1 MSIKGEHFLSEL
13 MPRHIL
19 RESNNQFLL
28 ITCKGVGKYRVPNKT
43 TSLVGHPHSLVPT
56 GPNFDWPHYKIAWK
70 MASGQ
75 LFVVWK
81 YLTVFMP
88 LFQLKD
94 KLRSKEQDNQELL
107 VSEV

>member
-1 MSIKGEHFLSEL
+1 
-13 MPRHIL
+13 
-19 RESNNQFLL
+19 
-28 ITCKGVGKYRVPNKT
+28 
-43 TSLVGHPHSLVPT
+43 
-56 GPNFDWPHYKIAWK
+56 